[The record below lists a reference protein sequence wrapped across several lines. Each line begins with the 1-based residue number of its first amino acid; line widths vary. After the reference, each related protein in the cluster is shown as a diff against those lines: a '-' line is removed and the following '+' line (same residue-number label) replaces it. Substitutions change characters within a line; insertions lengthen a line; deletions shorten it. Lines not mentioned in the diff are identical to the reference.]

1 MDRTTDDGAVIARVT
16 ESHELVE
23 TLKTEIFAGE
33 EKQMAKRVVHK
44 LLFYF
49 LITLLVGC
57 IIGMLYSNWQTG
69 NRLSLAK
76 KSGILMLD
84 DGSLYQL
91 TPMPPKN

>member
-1 MDRTTDDGAVIARVT
+1 M

-23 TLKTEIFAGE
+23 KLKTEIFAGE
-33 EKQMAKRVVHK
+33 EKKMTKRVVHK

-49 LITLLVGC
+49 LITLMVGC

-76 KSGILMLD
+76 KSGTLMLN
-84 DGSLYQL
+84 DGTLYQL
-91 TPMPPKN
+91 IPMAPKN

>member
-1 MDRTTDDGAVIARVT
+1 MDRPGDGGAVVAEVM

-23 TLKTEIFAGE
+23 KLKTEIFAGE
-33 EKQMAKRVVHK
+33 RKKMTKKVVHK

-57 IIGMLYSNWQTG
+57 IIGMLYSNWQIR

-76 KSGILMLD
+76 KSGTLMLN
-84 DGSLYQL
+84 DGTLYHL
-91 TPMPPKN
+91 IPMTPKN